1 MKSNSKGINW
11 LKVLGLAAFVLVVYI
26 VLAMVFTGW
35 YTRHGQSIIVPKV
48 AGMPLE
54 NANQLL
60 MENDLEMVIIDSVYK
75 EDAKPGTLVD
85 QDPQFDAKVK
95 PGRKIYVT
103 LNTGVVPKVKMPKLI
118 NGSSNLAKVLLANS
132 GLKLGRVDSIKSSFG
147 PGLVIKQ
154 LYKGVEIPPNK
165 PLDKGSI
172 IDIVVSKKMP
182 IINYTDSMIMK
193 EFEEEPTLP

>member
-1 MKSNSKGINW
+1 MKSNSTGINW
-11 LKVLGLAAFVLVVYI
+11 LKVLGLAAFVLMVYI
-26 VLAMVFTGW
+26 VLAMVFAGW

-54 NANQLL
+54 NAIQLL
-60 MENDLEMVIIDSVYK
+60 QENELELVIMDSVYK
-75 EDAKPGTLVD
+75 EDSKPGTLVD

-103 LNTGVVPKVKMPKLI
+103 LNTGVIPKVKMPKLI

-132 GLKLGRVDSIKSSFG
+132 GLRLGRVDSIRSSFG

-154 LYKGVEIPPNK
+154 LYRGIEIPPNK

-172 IDIVVSKKMP
+172 IDIVVSKKMTYY
-182 IINYTDSMIMK
+182 NYNDSTLMDAI
-193 EFEEEPTLP
+193 EDEPTLP